1 MKSRSFSYHIVSIA
15 VVSLLSAQ
23 TSVWADATTPATP
36 VAPVASHNTHSANDN
51 SMESMDKEFSDYWL
65 ARNKSMLNSLKPKLN
80 LQPDQK
86 GAWDSWAGAITD
98 VAKAQ
103 LKNITE
109 LHQKHMAVGGMDES
123 NKHNLSTPQRMSLGI
138 EHLQI
143 EIKKLQAHID
153 QLQLAQSSTEQ
164 FYNVLDTNQK
174 TIFDLYWQKTYG
186 SNWRRMVGGS
196 AAGW

>member
-1 MKSRSFSYHIVSIA
+1 MISRSSSYRLISLII
-15 VVSLLSAQ
+15 VSLLGAQ
-23 TSVWADATTPATP
+23 TSVWADASAPA
-36 VAPVASHNTHSANDN
+36 VSSSAAHQTHSVNDN
-51 SMESMDKEFSDYWL
+51 SIESMNKEFSDYWL
-65 ARNKSMLNSLKPKLN
+65 ARNKNMLDTLKPKLN

-109 LHQKHMAVGGMDES
+109 LHQRHMEVGGLDEAD
-123 NKHNLSTPQRMSLGI
+123 KHNLSTPQRMNLGI

-143 EIKKLQAHID
+143 EIKKLQAHVD
-153 QLQLAQSSTEQ
+153 QLQLAQISTQQ
-164 FYNVLDTNQK
+164 FYGTLDTNQK

-186 SNWRRMVGGS
+186 SNWRRMMGGN

>member
-1 MKSRSFSYHIVSIA
+1 MMSRSFPYRFISLIVA
-15 VVSLLSAQ
+15 SLLSTQ
-23 TSVWADATTPATP
+23 VNVWADSSAPA
-36 VAPVASHNTHSANDN
+36 APPSTVHHAQSANDD
-51 SMESMDKEFSDYWL
+51 SIESMNKQFSDFWL
-65 ARNKSMLNSLKPKLN
+65 ARNKSMLNNLKPKLN

-86 GAWDSWAGAITD
+86 KAWDSWSGAITD

-109 LHQKHMAVGGMDES
+109 LHQKHMEVGGLDAADKS
-123 NKHNLSTPQRMSLGI
+123 KLTTPQRMSRGI

-153 QLQLAQSSTEQ
+153 QLQLAQSSTQQ
-164 FYNVLDTNQK
+164 FYEALDTNQK

-186 SNWRRMVGGS
+186 SDWRRMVGGS
-196 AAGW
+196 SAVW

>member
-1 MKSRSFSYHIVSIA
+1 MMSRSFPYRFISLAIA
-15 VVSLLSAQ
+15 SLLSTQ
-23 TSVWADATTPATP
+23 VNVWADSSTPA
-36 VAPVASHNTHSANDN
+36 APPSTAHHAQSANAD
-51 SMESMDKEFSDYWL
+51 SIESMNKEFSDFWL
-65 ARNKSMLNSLKPKLN
+65 ARNKSMLNNLKPKLN

-86 GAWDSWAGAITD
+86 KAWDSWSGAITD

-109 LHQKHMAVGGMDES
+109 LHQKHMEVGGLDAADKS
-123 NKHNLSTPQRMSLGI
+123 KLTTPQRMSRGI

-153 QLQLAQSSTEQ
+153 QLQLAQSSTQQ
-164 FYNVLDTNQK
+164 FYDALDTNQK

-186 SNWRRMVGGS
+186 SDWRRMVGGS
-196 AAGW
+196 SAVW